1 MPAARFYHLTDQPP
15 EALLPALI
23 GRAFEAGLRVAL
35 RGADRG
41 RMAALDM
48 ALWRGDGFLPHGLA
62 GGAHDADQPALLVWD
77 ARPAPELPNRPGCLI
92 VLDGCPVDPAEAMAL
107 ERVLILFDA
116 GFPEA
121 VETARGQ
128 WRALTAAGVPAE
140 YWNRAGG
147 RWACQQRHPK

>member
-15 EALLPALI
+15 EALLPDLI
-23 GRAFEAGLRVAL
+23 GKAFQAGFRVAV
-35 RGADRG
+35 RGAAQA
-41 RMAALDM
+41 RMAALDLT
-48 ALWRGDGFLPHGLA
+48 LWQGDAFLPHGLA

-77 ARPAPELPNRPGCLI
+77 ARPAPDLPNRPHCLV
-92 VLDGCPVDPAEAMAL
+92 VLDGSPVEPAEALAL

-116 GFPEA
+116 HDDQA
-121 VETARGQ
+121 LAAARGQ

-140 YWNRAGG
+140 YWNRANG